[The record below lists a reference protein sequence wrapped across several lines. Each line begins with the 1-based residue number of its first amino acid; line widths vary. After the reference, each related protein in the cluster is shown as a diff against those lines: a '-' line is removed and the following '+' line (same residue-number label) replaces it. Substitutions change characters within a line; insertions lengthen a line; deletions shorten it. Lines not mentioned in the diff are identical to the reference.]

1 MQWKC
6 NGNVIEM
13 QWKCNRHV
21 IEWNRNAIECN
32 KNARI
37 KYWKVV
43 GMHASSAGIQ
53 YKCAQGVPVRIPAA
67 FQHCVHAFLLRSSTF
82 LTAQNTEFDILRFR

>member
-13 QWKCNRHV
+13 QWKCNRNV

-32 KNARI
+32 RNARI

-43 GMHASSAGIQ
+43 EMHAGSAGMQ
-53 YKCAQGVPVRIPAA
+53 
-67 FQHCVHAFLLRSSTF
+67 
-82 LTAQNTEFDILRFR
+82 